1 MLVRPLQREYS
12 CGSLIMHFTVAALPT
27 DTEQIGL
34 ARVPD
39 KSDFDRNAKTPFAL
53 VPMAGLRS
61 LTLEL
66 SWKAWSLPEEME
78 VDNELDEGLLAQQT
92 EANLQVRQAPVAIS
106 PLPSPL
112 YLQPDERD
120 DSADEDLISRVWLK
134 QARGARDETDAA
146 NLVASPEQ
154 ADADETALD
163 RLSENHPLLSSPAQV
178 TDEYGFVFLP
188 HAATFSAGTD
198 EAAAEE
204 NTEPTSPAPF
214 QEASLTREE
223 LAPPPPADRSPRSGT
238 GLTSVER
245 PAARLPSLS
254 SFDRATGLSS
264 FDRFLSLRSRDDLAD
279 LTPVLPT
286 QQSHR
291 SAGPIPADSCPQA
304 RSDRGTSTTAPP
316 SVPSLPLPAFLR
328 DDAAA
333 TARAAPLRVVAF
345 DPVFQRRE
353 HVRAL
358 EAHQLQLVHRSPR
371 HPDRSLPDLIIDP
384 TTCIAMCRLVDLMK
398 TNQPQKDS
406 SAAAGDRPNTITARV
421 EGIAQEYEHVVLI
434 LEEQHQRVAGVRV
447 SSYSKP
453 VLDALDRF
461 GARVDDLRSRGVLVD
476 VALSRSP
483 EHSARI
489 VAQLVTYKASNLPRD
504 VPALDLWSDRLWLTS
519 DPTPVR
525 LCCREYLTSCLE
537 LTRSC
542 RHVSLIGR
550 RRISAV
556 RRHERARR
564 LCDSRRVLVERFSR
578 HVFEGSHCGVC
589 HSGRAQD
596 NRESKRPFLRVFTA
610 FVSRMLKS
618 GPPL

>member
-1 MLVRPLQREYS
+1 MQL
-12 CGSLIMHFTVAALPT
+12 TAAALPT
-27 DTEQIGL
+27 DAEQIGL

-39 KSDFDRNAKTPFAL
+39 KSDFDRNARTPFAL

-120 DSADEDLISRVWLK
+120 DSNDEDLISCAWSK

-146 NLVASPEQ
+146 NLVALPEQ

-163 RLSENHPLLSSPAQV
+163 RLSENHPLLSSRAQV

-254 SFDRATGLSS
+254 FFDRATGLSS

-304 RSDRGTSTTAPP
+304 RSDRGTSTMAPP

-328 DDAAA
+328 DDAEA

-564 LCDSRRVLVERFSR
+564 LCDSRRLLVE
-578 HVFEGSHCGVC
+578 
-589 HSGRAQD
+589 
-596 NRESKRPFLRVFTA
+596 
-610 FVSRMLKS
+610 
-618 GPPL
+618 

>member
-1 MLVRPLQREYS
+1 MQL
-12 CGSLIMHFTVAALPT
+12 TAAALPT
-27 DTEQIGL
+27 DAEQIGL

-39 KSDFDRNAKTPFAL
+39 KSDFDRNARTPFAL

-120 DSADEDLISRVWLK
+120 DSNDEDLISCAWSK

-146 NLVASPEQ
+146 NLVALPEQ

-163 RLSENHPLLSSPAQV
+163 RLSENHPLLSSRAQV

-223 LAPPPPADRSPRSGT
+223 LAPPPPPDRSPRSGT
-238 GLTSVER
+238 DLASVER
-245 PAARLPSLS
+245 PAACLPSLS
-254 SFDRATGLSS
+254 SVDLATAPAPSLSS
-264 FDRFLSLRSRDDLAD
+264 FDRFLSMRSRDDLAD
-279 LTPVLPT
+279 LTRVLPT

-291 SAGPIPADSCPQA
+291 SAGPIPADSRPQA
-304 RSDRGTSTTAPP
+304 RSDRGTSTTATP

-328 DDAAA
+328 DDAEA

-358 EAHQLQLVHRSPR
+358 EAHQLELVHRSPR
-371 HPDRSLPDLIIDP
+371 HPDRSVPDLIIDP
-384 TTCIAMCRLVDLMK
+384 KTCAVLCRLVDLMK
-398 TNQPQKDS
+398 TSQAQKNAS
-406 SAAAGDRPNTITARV
+406 SQAAARPDTIAARV
-421 EGIAQEYEHVVLI
+421 EEIAQDYEHVVLI

-453 VLDALDRF
+453 VLDALDRL
-461 GARVDDLRSRGVLVD
+461 GASVEDLRKRGVQVD
-476 VALSRSP
+476 VALARSP
-483 EHSARI
+483 EHSAGI

-564 LCDSRRVLVERFSR
+564 LCDSRRLLVE
-578 HVFEGSHCGVC
+578 
-589 HSGRAQD
+589 
-596 NRESKRPFLRVFTA
+596 
-610 FVSRMLKS
+610 
-618 GPPL
+618 